1 MTLEICI
8 KKTFH
13 LCSRIRNSITFG
25 VETMTAVGG
34 NDLCL
39 LTNYNE
45 KGHKLSP
52 FQHTFHDITVYYPMG
67 V

>member
-1 MTLEICI
+1 MTLKISI
-8 KKTFH
+8 KKSVH
-13 LCSRIRNSITFG
+13 RCSRIKNSITFG
-25 VETMTAVGG
+25 VETITAVGG

-45 KGHKLSP
+45 NAHKLSP
-52 FQHTFHDITVYYPMG
+52 FLHTFPDIAVYYPMG